1 MSRCAVFRSE
11 RMYRVPGTV
20 HVKGYRVFW
29 YQDASGQRHRG
40 FRAKRDFASDVTV
53 LNSTSIVSVVF
64 PPCCV
69 SRQLESAIWGD
80 FTVAF
85 ILVLIVKFKSIQKQQ
100 TTKRKPIDL
109 T

>member
-1 MSRCAVFRSE
+1 
-11 RMYRVPGTV
+11 MYMY
-20 HVKGYRVFW
+20 GYRVFW
-29 YQDASGQRHRG
+29 YQDASGQRHCRG

-53 LNSTSIVSVVF
+53 LNSTSIVSVVY
-64 PPCCV
+64 PPCV

>member
-11 RMYRVPGTV
+11 RMYMY
-20 HVKGYRVFW
+20 GYRVFW
-29 YQDASGQRHRG
+29 YQDASGQRHCRG

-53 LNSTSIVSVVF
+53 LNSTSIVSVVY
-64 PPCCV
+64 PPCV

-85 ILVLIVKFKSIQKQQ
+85 ILVLIVKSSLYRNDRQ
-100 TTKRKPIDL
+100 PYGSLL

>member
-11 RMYRVPGTV
+11 RMYMY
-20 HVKGYRVFW
+20 GYRVFW
-29 YQDASGQRHRG
+29 YQAASGQRHCRG

-53 LNSTSIVSVVF
+53 LNSTSIVSVVY
-64 PPCCV
+64 PPCV

-85 ILVLIVKFKSIQKQQ
+85 ILVLIVKFKSIQKPQ

>member
-11 RMYRVPGTV
+11 RMYMY
-20 HVKGYRVFW
+20 GYRVFW
-29 YQDASGQRHRG
+29 YQDASGQRHCRG

-53 LNSTSIVSVVF
+53 LNSTSIVSVVY
-64 PPCCV
+64 PPCV

>member
-1 MSRCAVFRSE
+1 MALSTGVL
-11 RMYRVPGTV
+11 VPKYPV
-20 HVKGYRVFW
+20 PLHVRVFW
-29 YQDASGQRHRG
+29 YQDASGQRHCRG

-53 LNSTSIVSVVF
+53 LNSTSIVSVVY
-64 PPCCV
+64 PPCV

-100 TTKRKPIDL
+100 TTKRKPIGL